1 MIDTSRYEVLT
12 FDCYGTLI
20 DWENGILGALKP
32 VLSNH
37 GLQLTGGEI
46 LRRYAEAEAEIESGP
61 YLPYREVLSRVV
73 SKLGESLGF
82 EPSCGEKDGLA
93 YSLGTWPPF
102 PDTIESLRRLKKRFK
117 LGIVSNVDRDLFE
130 QSASLLETGFDWVIT
145 AEDARSYKP
154 SHINFELAIS
164 TVSVPVERILHVAES
179 LRHDVVP
186 AKELGLSVVWV
197 NRSGGRG
204 KQATASGNI
213 DTVMVKADAE
223 VPDLATLVDLLLP
236 SSG

>member
-1 MIDTSRYEVLT
+1 MIDSSRYEVLT

-20 DWENGILGALKP
+20 DWETGILGALAP

-37 GLQLTGGEI
+37 GIELSGAGI

-61 YLPYREVLSRVV
+61 YLPYRDVLSRVV
-73 SKLGESLGF
+73 GKLGEVLGF
-82 EPSCGEKDGLA
+82 EPTRSEKDGLA
-93 YSLGTWPPF
+93 DSLGTWPPF
-102 PDTIESLRRLKKRFK
+102 PETVESLRRLKARFK
-117 LGIVSNVDRDLFE
+117 LGIISNIDRGLFE
-130 QSASLLETGFDWVIT
+130 QSASLMETGFDWVVT

-154 SHINFELAIS
+154 SHRNFELAIS
-164 TVSVPVERILHVAES
+164 TIGVPADKILHAAES

-186 AKELGLSVVWV
+186 AKEIGLSVIWV
-197 NRSGGRG
+197 NRSRGRG
-204 KQATASGNI
+204 GQATASGNI

-223 VPDLATLVDLLLP
+223 VPDMASLAELLLQ